1 MRIDPHY
8 SKLYIL
14 IGFPMHVDRMNGI
27 GHFVLIT
34 EIFF

>member
-14 IGFPMHVDRMNGI
+14 MGFPMHVGRIRMELDI
-27 GHFVLIT
+27 LY
-34 EIFF
+34 